1 MLPEKLQKLHDFA
14 KTRSDGRDPYHYIAL
29 LIDDPKWDSSSK
41 HSEAERGNLL
51 NKFEDAVER
60 NPYLKELWDEYQNI
74 NEPVAEEYYEDDPY
88 STINNKMQELDIND
102 SYASLD
108 ESEESEEEAQE
119 ELEEAP
125 EESEEEEALE
135 ESENDENQDD
145 DEDESEENEGI
156 EGEEDSEEEED
167 DENREIEEDEEDD
180 NEEDDEE
187 EDSEEEQIEGETEQ
201 ETEEEEDDEEE
212 DSEIEENE
220 NEPTIL
226 TELDAV
232 LRQLQY
238 QFNKIQMSNKRNITK
253 NSKRRYVLKLIE
265 QFQKS

>member
-119 ELEEAP
+119 ESEEAP
-125 EESEEEEALE
+125 EESED
-135 ESENDENQDD
+135 DENQDD

-180 NEEDDEE
+180 DEEDDEE

-201 ETEEEEDDEEE
+201 ETEEEDDEEE